1 LNLGGID
8 VAEKD
13 ILKNAVLWY
22 RKNIEIYQALTE
34 VVESIIKEAL
44 NNNNIVYH
52 SIESRTK
59 TIESFKR
66 KAKKEKYIDPVK
78 EITDLTG
85 IRVIT
90 LFEKDVYKISN
101 IIKELFK
108 IDYKNSE
115 DKSDLLDA
123 DKMGYKSVHY
133 IAKLINDRINK
144 SELDKFENL
153 KFEIQ
158 IRSILQ
164 HAWAEIEHDR
174 NYKFKGELPKN
185 IQRRFY
191 ALSGMLEMADREF
204 NSLDDKVEEYRSKV
218 KKISK
223 NGQISLEINRKSLK
237 SYLCDQFA
245 QEIKEGYLL
254 SEFENKDDL
263 ALIMEELNK
272 YGIKNLIELDRII
285 PKNLNEILREKLSEK
300 NDIDFSKL
308 LRIILIINDH
318 RKYFEQS
325 WSQKNYKLNKVSGD
339 IIKEYAVPLNKLLE
353 EYDFI

>member
-1 LNLGGID
+1 M
-8 VAEKD
+8 AEKD
-13 ILKNAVLWY
+13 ILINAVLWY
-22 RKNIEIYQALTE
+22 KRNIEKHQALTE
-34 VVESIIKEAL
+34 VVESIIREAL

-52 SIESRTK
+52 SIENRTK
-59 TIESFKR
+59 TLESFKR
-66 KAKKEKYIDPVK
+66 KAKKEKYSDPIN
-78 EITDLTG
+78 EITDLSG

-90 LFEKDVYKISN
+90 LFEKDVYKISD

-123 DKMGYKSVHY
+123 DKMGYKSIHY
-133 IAKLINDRINK
+133 IAELINDRINQ
-144 SELDKFENL
+144 SELDKYENL

-164 HAWAEIEHDR
+164 HVWAEIEHDR

-204 NSLDDKVEEYRSKV
+204 NSLDDKVEEYRAKV

-223 NGQISLEINRKSLK
+223 NGQINLQVSKKSLK
-237 SYLCDQFA
+237 SYLRNQFS
-245 QEIKEGYLL
+245 QEIKDGYLL
-254 SEFENKDDL
+254 SEFKDIEDL
-263 ALIMEELNK
+263 TVIIKELNE
-272 YGIKNLIELDRII
+272 YGIRNLIELDRII
-285 PKNLNEILREKLSEK
+285 PEELNEIIKEKMPENNNIDLSQ
-300 NDIDFSKL
+300 L

-318 RKYFEQS
+318 RKYFEKS
-325 WSQKNYKLNKVSGD
+325 WDHQNYKLNKISAD
-339 IIKEYAVPLNKLLE
+339 IIREYDVPLNKLQE